1 MPQSE
6 WCSYVVNP
14 IASTLRAASP
24 EWGITPDMV
33 LPIPPNTA
41 HLKVP
46 NPFVDEENPDYV
58 FEFPFENCFFWAD
71 SDTEL
76 RVRVRRGDD
85 QFDNNKAISLPLR
98 PHLHLIDSFTP
109 DIATIGEYLSRP
121 RDKPA
126 RHPQTA
132 ASEGIPSMP
141 PDPHFDAL
149 KGRLP
154 ALLYENDVP
163 DNRLEGNVHD
173 GEPPSA
179 PDSVPASV
187 PSPVEELLSMNLFGW
202 LPDPATKYIPL
213 VNCWF
218 ELEEHLT
225 ESTISSPVDLW
236 TEQQRIG
243 A

>member
-1 MPQSE
+1 
-6 WCSYVVNP
+6 
-14 IASTLRAASP
+14 
-24 EWGITPDMV
+24 MV

-41 HLKVP
+41 HLKVS
-46 NPFVDEENPDYV
+46 NPFVDDKNPDYV
-58 FEFPFENCFFWAD
+58 VEFPFKNCFFWVD

-76 RVRVRRGDD
+76 RVRVRRGDG
-85 QFDNNKAISLPLR
+85 QFDNSKAISLPLR
-98 PHLHLIDSFTP
+98 PHLHLMNSFTP
-109 DIATIGEYLSRP
+109 DITTISEYLSRT

-132 ASEGIPSMP
+132 ASEGTPSMP

-149 KGRLP
+149 NGCLP
-154 ALLYENDVP
+154 ALLDVS
-163 DNRLEGNVHD
+163 DVALNNSLEGKANSSK
-173 GEPPSA
+173 PLSML
-179 PDSVPASV
+179 DSDPALT

-202 LPDPATKYIPL
+202 LPDPATKYVPL

-236 TEQQRIG
+236 MEQQRIG